1 MPSTTAETANAE
13 VIARFFAAFA
23 KRDWAGMIAC
33 YHPEVKFR
41 DEVFSIKGK
50 RAMAMWRMLCEGGKD
65 LRVEASRI
73 SAQGDKVKAHWDAW
87 YTFSATGRKVKNGID
102 AVFSVKDGLILS
114 HRDEWSFWRWAAQAL
129 GPAGIFL
136 GWMPRMQAIVQR
148 KANANLDAF
157 IAAHPEYREKAEA

>member
-1 MPSTTAETANAE
+1 MPSSATDTANAA
-13 VIARFFAAFA
+13 VITRFFDSFA

-41 DEVFSIKGK
+41 DEIFSINGK
-50 RAMAMWRMLCEGGKD
+50 RAMAMWNMLCANGKD

-73 SAQGDKVKAHWDAW
+73 SAEGDKGQAHWDAW
-87 YTFSATGRKVKNGID
+87 YTFSATGRKVKNVID
-102 AVFSVKDGLILS
+102 ARFKFKDGLIIS

-136 GWMPRMQAIVQR
+136 GWMPRMQAAVQS

-157 IAAHPEYREKAEA
+157 IAGHPEYLEKAEA